1 MKTRLIMAVAV
12 GVSMGIV
19 GAICKKVNKVRVPL
33 VLPQTDRDYAY
44 TVRKALYSVV
54 ALDGELLI
62 EVLTRRFTNLTGLS
76 DSLLDDFIFYGKAV
90 ELISET
96 LYLVTDKEYCFNVD
110 LVVNDKTIDIILEHF
125 CEEGILLED
134 AIITED
140 GYGNIIENWE
150 GYKIVGRF

>member
-1 MKTRLIMAVAV
+1 MKTRLIMSVMV
-12 GVSMGIV
+12 GISVGIV
-19 GAICKKVNKVRVPL
+19 GAICKKANETRVPL
-33 VLPQTDRDYAY
+33 VLPQTDKDYAY
-44 TVRKALYSVV
+44 TVRKALYTAVC
-54 ALDGELLI
+54 LDGELLI
-62 EVLTRRFTNLTGLS
+62 ELLTRRFTNLTELS
-76 DSLLDDFIFYGKAV
+76 DSLLDDFIFHGKAV

-134 AIITED
+134 AIFTED